1 MKPKMRKDLTGQRF
15 GKLIAI
21 DVDEER
27 TVNGKVYWNC
37 LCDLS
42 LIHI

>member
-21 DVDEER
+21 DVEGEG
-27 TVNGKVYWNC
+27 TFSGKVYWNC
-37 LCDLS
+37 LCEF
-42 LIHI
+42 